1 MEDLL
6 PSTLASLSPFATTPA
21 AAALGEA
28 TTLPSPAVVASVE
41 DLLPSTLASLSPD
54 ATAPVAAAL
63 GEATTL
69 PSPVTVASVED
80 LLPQTLAS
88 LSPDATAPVATALG
102 EATPLRS
109 PVTVASVEGLL
120 HLHGA
125 PLGSAVTS
133 HYRHTRAT
141 PFRGA
146 QWSSRARLHRLH
158 PRLGQ
163 ARPAIYLGGHRATWL
178 DLLSTAISCPPDR
191 SHLQHTQLFP
201 LDPPSST
208 ITDHGTLLLP
218 RCPSHQLQLG

>member
-1 MEDLL
+1 MQLHVYHYFNL
-6 PSTLASLSPFATTPA
+6 FSLTYFYPIADSLHP
-21 AAALGEA
+21 
-28 TTLPSPAVVASVE
+28 
-41 DLLPSTLASLSPD
+41 TLASLSPD
-54 ATAPVAAAL
+54 ATTPVASAL
-63 GEATTL
+63 GEATSL
-69 PSPVTVASVED
+69 RSPVTVASVED

-163 ARPAIYLGGHRATWL
+163 ARPAISRRPPGYLAGPSVHRH
-178 DLLSTAISCPPDR
+178 LLSTRQVTPAAHLAVPVR
-191 SHLQHTQLFP
+191 SSIQH
-201 LDPPSST
+201 
-208 ITDHGTLLLP
+208 HGTLLLP